1 MAFEVMKFLDVVSP
15 CTGCSLRRGTPG
27 FLAESPYEKLPGA
40 GRTVFDAPLRRY
52 SPGAERVT
60 RAAPIVA
67 LFRFSLCDWYGA
79 RCDGAA
85 APQPLRLEHSRASTE
100 GRGRRTVS
108 AAAQVVDAATVRVV
122 RCAERRAGR
131 RARAGVDAAVHRG
144 LRQEE
149 TPNTPC
155 QLSGWR
161 RGRQAGETAGRRTR
175 SITTCFSGSSE

>member
-1 MAFEVMKFLDVVSP
+1 MFSIAFEVMKFLDVVSP

-85 APQPLRLEHSRASTE
+85 APQPLRLRATVASQRVE
-100 GRGRRTVS
+100 GRGGAPSVLPPR
-108 AAAQVVDAATVRVV
+108 
-122 RCAERRAGR
+122 
-131 RARAGVDAAVHRG
+131 
-144 LRQEE
+144 L
-149 TPNTPC
+149 
-155 QLSGWR
+155 
-161 RGRQAGETAGRRTR
+161 
-175 SITTCFSGSSE
+175 